1 MPRFFKVLAVQSSQ
15 RTLEEMI
22 NSILVTKM
30 YSWESFALS
39 KVSSKRRKECALY
52 QNRAMW
58 AGFSMALLRFTPH
71 ILVAVTFLTS
81 LMTNQIGT
89 FRASSV
95 FTTLSFAN
103 TTILYIR
110 SVGKLEL
117 LQILYACFFQT
128 VVRDNPKQKNGRPVW
143 FRVSSS
149 GHRGFRRIIRLFH
162 AKHILHKLYSGNS
175 PVVPSQDF
183 SNWTTFNNPYLDV
196 LNWN

>member
-1 MPRFFKVLAVQSSQ
+1 MASKSVNYQENQQCRILPLYNAHPVRLLIIGGQLSGYNCTCYQLQIMPRFFKVLAVQSSQ

-128 VVRDNPKQKNGRPVW
+128 VVRDNPKQKNGRPV
-143 FRVSSS
+143 
-149 GHRGFRRIIRLFH
+149 
-162 AKHILHKLYSGNS
+162 
-175 PVVPSQDF
+175 
-183 SNWTTFNNPYLDV
+183 
-196 LNWN
+196 